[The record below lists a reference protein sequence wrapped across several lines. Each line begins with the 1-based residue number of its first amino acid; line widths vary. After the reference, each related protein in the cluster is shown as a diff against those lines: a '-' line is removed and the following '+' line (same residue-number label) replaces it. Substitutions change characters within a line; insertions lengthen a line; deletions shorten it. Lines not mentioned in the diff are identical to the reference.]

1 MPAGPAPITATRS
14 GRSGDGAGSTPSS
27 LLTSG
32 ILTRRRRCAPGSDA
46 GDVAVPAVA
55 DELGQGDLA
64 PVGERRAAAG
74 HRRPGRAAR
83 PGQPAGQPGE
93 GAGPGDRAGD
103 LLPVVRAAVEA
114 DRAAAGPQVGRHAL
128 ERRAV

>member
-32 ILTRRRRCAPGSDA
+32 ILTRRRSCAPGSEA

-64 PVGERRAAAG
+64 AVGERRAAAG
-74 HRRPGRAAR
+74 HRRAGRAAR
-83 PGQPAGQPGE
+83 PGHPVGQLVEVAVPV
-93 GAGPGDRAGD
+93 DRSGD
-103 LLPVVRAAVEA
+103 LLPVVRDGVE
-114 DRAAAGPQVGRHAL
+114 
-128 ERRAV
+128 